1 MSGREDDENNFNGL
15 QLRSLY
21 PHQDPKNFNIQ
32 NMIEFLCSK
41 EVILK
46 LPLSDRSCHNSIK
59 EPRKLERATSENNS
73 FRVRRQ
79 TPEDAIDSKV
89 IKTCRPPKV
98 TGKSWIIVDGETGE
112 MIGGKCE
119 RLNRGIASLTK
130 IMTCYMVIKF
140 AEIEPE
146 ILEEYLSVSE
156 KAEKII
162 GTSAK
167 LRAGDRIQVKDALYG
182 LMLPSGNDAAV
193 AIAQHFAARLHA
205 RRILY
210 RKSLRDRGIQVGGNM
225 RYEFAVN
232 LLNLPLSSESR
243 LEGLGL
249 AYMSNDPS
257 LLPWITEMNTMAYVL
272 GMSATNFENPHGLS
286 SKLHKST
293 ASDVAR
299 LSVEA
304 LKSQLFRKIV
314 NTESYAVNIVNSRDS
329 SSRRIIWK
337 NTNELLQEGYSG
349 IKTGTT
355 PTTGF
360 FCHAWSASI
369 SSSCHGRIF
378 TGF

>member
-1 MSGREDDENNFNGL
+1 
-15 QLRSLY
+15 
-21 PHQDPKNFNIQ
+21 
-32 NMIEFLCSK
+32 
-41 EVILK
+41 
-46 LPLSDRSCHNSIK
+46 
-59 EPRKLERATSENNS
+59 
-73 FRVRRQ
+73 
-79 TPEDAIDSKV
+79 
-89 IKTCRPPKV
+89 
-98 TGKSWIIVDGETGE
+98 
-112 MIGGKCE
+112 
-119 RLNRGIASLTK
+119 
-130 IMTCYMVIKF
+130 
-140 AEIEPE
+140 
-146 ILEEYLSVSE
+146 
-156 KAEKII
+156 
-162 GTSAK
+162 
-167 LRAGDRIQVKDALYG
+167 
-182 LMLPSGNDAAV
+182 
-193 AIAQHFAARLHA
+193 
-205 RRILY
+205 
-210 RKSLRDRGIQVGGNM
+210 M

-355 PTTGF
+355 PTTGY
-360 FCHAWSASI
+360 SLASEYCFDVEPSGCCPGQELDRNI
-369 SSSCHGRIF
+369 VTTHRGEEKFNLYPARIEDKRRQVYKF
-378 TGF
+378 STIKQRK